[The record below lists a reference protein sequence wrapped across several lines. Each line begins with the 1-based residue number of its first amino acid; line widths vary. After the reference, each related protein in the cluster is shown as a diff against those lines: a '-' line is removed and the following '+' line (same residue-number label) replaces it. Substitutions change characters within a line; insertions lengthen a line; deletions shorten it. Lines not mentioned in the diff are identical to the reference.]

1 MDLYGLNR
9 FIVAQSNGVYEGAL
23 AEILSG
29 SKRGH
34 WMWFIFPQ
42 IEGLGL
48 SLMSK
53 KFSIKSLDEAEAYLR
68 HSVLGPRLIGVTR
81 ALLNPEITDAA
92 TVFGM
97 VDSVKL
103 NSSLTLFS
111 RIKDSDPVFN
121 QALNK
126 LYGSKRCQKTLRFA
140 R

>member
-1 MDLYGLNR
+1 MDPYGLNR

-23 AEILSG
+23 AEIISG
-29 SKRGH
+29 CKRGH

-68 HSVLGPRLIGVTR
+68 HSVLGPRLIAVTQ
-81 ALLNPEITDAA
+81 ALLSPEITDAA
-92 TVFGM
+92 TVFGK

-121 QALNK
+121 QALDK
-126 LYGSKRCQKTLRFA
+126 LYGSKRCENTLGFA

>member
-1 MDLYGLNR
+1 MDPYGLNR

-23 AEILSG
+23 AEIISG
-29 SKRGH
+29 CKRGH

-68 HSVLGPRLIGVTR
+68 HSVLGPRLIAVTQ
-81 ALLNPEITDAA
+81 ALLNLEITDAA
-92 TVFGM
+92 TVFGK

-111 RIKDSDPVFN
+111 RIKDSDPAFN
-121 QALNK
+121 QALDK
-126 LYGSKRCQKTLRFA
+126 LYGSKRCEKTLGFA

>member
-1 MDLYGLNR
+1 MDPYGLNR

-23 AEILSG
+23 AEIISG
-29 SKRGH
+29 CKRGH

-68 HSVLGPRLIGVTR
+68 HSVLGPRLIAVTQ

-92 TVFGM
+92 TVFGK

-111 RIKDSDPVFN
+111 RIKDSDPFIN
-121 QALNK
+121 QALDK
-126 LYGSKRCQKTLRFA
+126 LYGSKRCEKTLGFA
-140 R
+140 S